1 MFQSRALNNKIT
13 NECCLRITYNDKT
26 SAFNQIQE
34 KDISVSIHYRN
45 IQPLATVEKYKVAN
59 GCLL

>member
-1 MFQSRALNNKIT
+1 ML
-13 NECCLRITYNDKT
+13 LRITYNDKT

-45 IQPLATVEKYKVAN
+45 IQALATVEKYEVAN